1 MLHCR
6 HRDGWVLRRV
16 AVGDRGTD
24 DRGPIEDE
32 RFNLPPDFH
41 VTRILCL
48 YVSIRGTL
56 NFDRRQMFLYLL

>member
-6 HRDGWVLRRV
+6 HRDGRALRRV
-16 AVGDRGTD
+16 AVGGRGTD
-24 DRGPIEDE
+24 DRGHIADE
-32 RFNLPPDFH
+32 RYNLPPDVH
-41 VTRILCL
+41 ETRIVCM